1 LNRLYIFTIGDKN
14 MKYSI
19 FAAALIALFLAGC
32 GGEGKPGQYPPS
44 LYEDEKGERLG
55 APPGGNPDR

>member
-1 LNRLYIFTIGDKN
+1 

-55 APPGGNPDR
+55 APAGGNPDR